1 MFVFTHVCP
10 GSGQLWPE
18 AVSVGCTPPLT
29 SSIIGGVASS
39 SPFQGLRWGQ
49 GSCPSL
55 PVTVGVCKGKPGL
68 GAHLLNGGGDS
79 GRSPCVFLQISSIL
93 DMEAVTFKKL
103 VKGHAY
109 SVTGAKQVL
118 PQVEVFPKGWF
129 QPPCLSGLWPRLW
142 ERPTLPV
149 TFSSTFLSPRDS
161 RPKMVILSLP
171 DLLYFVCRAASLS
184 SLCPDRLLSCASNGG
199 CWVLSWAL

>member
-1 MFVFTHVCP
+1 MHGCMFVFTRVYP
-10 GSGQLWPE
+10 GSGQLWPK
-18 AVSVGCTPPLT
+18 AVSVGCTGPLT
-29 SSIIGGVASS
+29 SSNIGGVASS
-39 SPFQGLRWGQ
+39 SPFQGLRRGQ

-55 PVTVGVCKGKPGL
+55 PVTVGVCKGKPRL
-68 GAHLLNGGGDS
+68 GARLLNGGGDS
-79 GRSPCVFLQISSIL
+79 SHSPCVFLQISSIL

-109 SVTGAKQVL
+109 SVTGAKQVP

-149 TFSSTFLSPRDS
+149 TFSSTFPISQGLSPKDDYLV
-161 RPKMVILSLP
+161 PP
-171 DLLYFVCRAASLS
+171 
-184 SLCPDRLLSCASNGG
+184 
-199 CWVLSWAL
+199 